1 MNPSGCAFPDYFHE
15 YHDELCPP
23 RLRHYLA
30 RQEDPGERVP
40 LSSVLRGVPWQ
51 VYHDDLL
58 ELPLDEVVALEVRDA
73 DQAADDGS
81 ERRSKGVLYN
91 SETLE

>member
-1 MNPSGCAFPDYFHE
+1 MRHNFANPSGFVIPDYFHE

-23 RLRHYLA
+23 RLRRYLA

-40 LSSVLRGVPWQ
+40 LRRVLRGEARQ
-51 VYHDDLL
+51 VYHNDLL

-73 DQAADDGS
+73 DQAADDGP
-81 ERRSKGVLYN
+81 ERRSEGVL
-91 SETLE
+91 